1 MIDITKI
8 SSERRNQDTINI
20 DSLPTIDILRTINK
34 EDKKV
39 PLSVEKTLPVIAL
52 LVDKIVESFED
63 GGRLIYVGA
72 GTSGRLGILDA
83 SEIPPTFGADPNMI
97 IAIIAGGKE
106 AMVKAIEG
114 AEDSKELA
122 KEDLMKLNLCSK
134 DVVIGIA
141 ASGRTPYVIGAI
153 ECANKVGATTACIT
167 TSVNSL
173 ISEISTYKIEAITG
187 PEPIAGSTR
196 MKSGTAQ
203 KMILNMISTTAMIK
217 LGKVYTNLMIDV
229 QQNNEKLVSRAIHI
243 VSEATGIT
251 NLEAREYLNKYKTV
265 KIAIFSIVTGEKD
278 IKEISKCLDF
288 AKGHLRKAIAFHN
301 EKA

>member
-8 SSERRNQDTINI
+8 STEKRNKDTINI
-20 DSLPTIDILRTINK
+20 DSLPTIEILQVLNNQ
-34 EDKKV
+34 DKTV
-39 PLSVEKTLPVIAL
+39 PYSVEKTIPNIAIL
-52 LVDKIVESFED
+52 IDEIVKSFVAD
-63 GGRLIYVGA
+63 GRLIYVGA
-72 GTSGRLGILDA
+72 GTSGRLGIIDA

-106 AMVKAIEG
+106 AMVKAVEG

-122 KEDLMKLNLCSK
+122 RQDLKNLNLCSK

-141 ASGRTPYVIGAI
+141 ASGRTPYVLGAVEYANELGAI
-153 ECANKVGATTACIT
+153 SACIT
-167 TSVNSL
+167 TSVD
-173 ISEISTYKIEAITG
+173 SEIAKISQYKIEAITG

-203 KMILNMISTTAMIK
+203 KLILNMISTTAMIK

-229 QQNNEKLVSRAIHI
+229 QQNNLKLVSRAIHI
-243 VSEATGIT
+243 VSEATGIS
-251 NLEAREYLNKYKTV
+251 NLEATKYLKEYKEV
-265 KIAIFSIVTGEKD
+265 KASIFSIVTGEKD
-278 IKEISKCLDF
+278 IKEIEKCLDY
-288 AKGHLRKAIAFHN
+288 AKGHLRRAIAFRN

>member
-8 SSERRNQDTINI
+8 STEKRNQDTINI
-20 DSLPTIDILRTINK
+20 DSLPTLETLQMINN
-34 EDKKV
+34 EDKTV
-39 PLSVEKTLPVIAL
+39 PFAVEKVLPNIAI
-52 LVDKIVESFED
+52 LVDKVVEAFEND
-63 GGRLIYVGA
+63 GRLIYVGA

-83 SEIPPTFGADPNMI
+83 SEIPPTFGVDLNMI

-106 AMVKAIEG
+106 AMVKAVEG

-122 KEDLMKLNLCSK
+122 RQDLMNVQLCKK

-141 ASGRTPYVIGAI
+141 ASGRTPYVIEALEYANELGAI
-153 ECANKVGATTACIT
+153 SACIT
-167 TSVNSL
+167 TSVD
-173 ISEISTYKIEAITG
+173 SEVSRVSQYKIEAITG
-187 PEPIAGSTR
+187 PEPLTGSTR

-203 KMILNMISTTAMIK
+203 KLILNMISTTAMIK

-243 VSEATGIT
+243 VSEATGVS
-251 NLEAREYLNKYKTV
+251 NAEAKDYLKIYKEV
-265 KIAIFSIVTGEKD
+265 KPSIFSIVTGEKD
-278 IKEISKCLDF
+278 HEEIEKCLNL
-288 AKGHLRKAIAFHN
+288 AKGHLRRAIAFRN